1 MKAVRNTIIILT
13 IMLSFVQPALGYS
26 ASDDNVY
33 EHLKNWDS
41 DFKMDYF
48 DSDIVDVI
56 RNEAKKDDYVY
67 MSVIGLSCR
76 KQRGFTNVEVKYRTT
91 KEQELYIDNEIN
103 NIIKTII
110 KDNMT
115 EYDKVYAIN
124 QYIVNR
130 FEYDNSLS
138 NDTSYLALV
147 NNTTTCQ
154 GYSLTAYKM
163 FKAAGIESKIIVG
176 QINGV
181 NHGWNLVKVSGNW
194 YHIDIT
200 NNDAVRENKYFLRS
214 DNFLKSEGFTWEA
227 DDYVQIPYD
236 YSILRTL
243 K

>member
-103 NIIKTII
+103 NIIK
-110 KDNMT
+110 M
-115 EYDKVYAIN
+115 
-124 QYIVNR
+124 
-130 FEYDNSLS
+130 
-138 NDTSYLALV
+138 
-147 NNTTTCQ
+147 
-154 GYSLTAYKM
+154 
-163 FKAAGIESKIIVG
+163 
-176 QINGV
+176 
-181 NHGWNLVKVSGNW
+181 
-194 YHIDIT
+194 
-200 NNDAVRENKYFLRS
+200 
-214 DNFLKSEGFTWEA
+214 
-227 DDYVQIPYD
+227 
-236 YSILRTL
+236 
-243 K
+243 